1 MKRKSVTKTKS
12 ISTKPETYERFAQ
25 RRGRLSFAQFQEVLL
40 NVWDTLTED
49 ERGRHITSSPEAWQR
64 RGNAA

>member
-1 MKRKSVTKTKS
+1 MNRKSEVKTKS
-12 ISTKPETYERFAQ
+12 ISTRPETYERIAQ
-25 RRGRLSFAQFQEVLL
+25 RKGRLSFAEFQEVLL

-49 ERGRHITSSPEAWQR
+49 ERGRHITSSPRAWQR